1 VPSGTMPDAPSQGL
15 VVAVA
20 GANSAQ
26 AMTIASALA
35 QEADVSF
42 LQEVRSPAIIEAVQ
56 KTGASLVLLVSAEA
70 DDLLLS
76 TCGEVV
82 AATQLPVVVFAESAP
97 PDTAGQFVR
106 RGASSFIVKGLSADR
121 IMPIIETAMERH
133 RLMSALQSE
142 LINSR
147 NELSARKSIERAK
160 GILMKQQSLSEAEAY
175 DSMRRAAM
183 ARGLKLAEVAETI
196 IALSGVAGEPRQA
209 GG

>member
-1 VPSGTMPDAPSQGL
+1 
-15 VVAVA
+15 
-20 GANSAQ
+20 
-26 AMTIASALA
+26 
-35 QEADVSF
+35 
-42 LQEVRSPAIIEAVQ
+42 
-56 KTGASLVLLVSAEA
+56 
-70 DDLLLS
+70 
-76 TCGEVV
+76 
-82 AATQLPVVVFAESAP
+82 
-97 PDTAGQFVR
+97 
-106 RGASSFIVKGLSADR
+106 
-121 IMPIIETAMERH
+121 MERH